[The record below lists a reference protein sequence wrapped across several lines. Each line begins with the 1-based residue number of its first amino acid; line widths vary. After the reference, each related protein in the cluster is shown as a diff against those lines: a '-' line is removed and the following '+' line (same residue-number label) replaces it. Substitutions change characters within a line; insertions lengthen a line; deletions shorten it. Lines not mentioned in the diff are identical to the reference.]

1 MPYWHP
7 INTTIVSMLIGLRQ
21 LQSNFSKDSSSSSSS
36 SMQNGTIRTL
46 GVPGIIISYFSKLS
60 EHIWIIYILDLFL
73 NWTDMIIILL

>member
-1 MPYWHP
+1 
-7 INTTIVSMLIGLRQ
+7 MLIGLRQ

-60 EHIWIIYILDLFL
+60 EHI
-73 NWTDMIIILL
+73 